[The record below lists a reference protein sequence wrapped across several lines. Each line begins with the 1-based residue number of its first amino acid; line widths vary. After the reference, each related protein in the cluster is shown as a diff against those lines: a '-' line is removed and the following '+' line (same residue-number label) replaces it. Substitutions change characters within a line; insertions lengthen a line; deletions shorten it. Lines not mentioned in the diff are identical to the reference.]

1 MDNVREKIK
10 FFIVDNFLFGDEE
23 NLENHTSFMDGAII
37 DSTGILELVDYIEK
51 DFKITI
57 SDEEILP
64 ENLDSINNIV
74 NFLEKKTVVLKTS

>member
-23 NLENHTSFMDGAII
+23 DLEDQTSFMDGAII
-37 DSTGILELVDYIEK
+37 DSTGILELVDYLEN
-51 DFKITI
+51 DFNII
-57 SDEEILP
+57 ILDDELLP

-74 NFLEKKTVVLKTS
+74 NFLEKKKVVSKTS

>member
-1 MDNVREKIK
+1 MDKVREKIK

-23 NLENHTSFMDGAII
+23 GLKDQTSFMDGAII

-57 SDEEILP
+57 SDNEILP
-64 ENLDSINNIV
+64 ENLDSINNLV
-74 NFLEKKTVVLKTS
+74 NFLEKKTGV